1 MDQKYHKALV
11 IGGSR
16 GAGKEIA
23 NLLAT
28 SGTETH
34 VLSRGAEDL
43 QSLRTDVPKIQTIVH
58 DATDPEIARTL
69 MTELK
74 PDLVVLTA
82 GKTPLMAPPQQQ
94 TWDEFSA
101 PWNVDMRIAH
111 AFVSAALNQPMRK
124 GGAFVSFSSGASL
137 SGSRLSGGYAG
148 AKRMQH
154 FLTEYAQRESEDLGL
169 GLRFLSII
177 PKQLVYDTEKGLA
190 AATAYAAMSGKPL
203 EQFWKQWDDP
213 LTSKDI
219 ARHVMEILGRP
230 NQWQALAYTLT
241 GKGIAEL

>member
-1 MDQKYHKALV
+1 LV

-23 NLLAT
+23 KLLAIG
-28 SGTETH
+28 GTETH

-43 QSLRTDVPKIQTIVH
+43 RAVQADVPGIQTIAQ
-58 DATDPEIARTL
+58 DATDAEIARSL
-69 MTELK
+69 MAELN
-74 PDLVVLTA
+74 PDLLVLTA

-94 TWDEFSA
+94 SWEEFSA
-101 PWNVDMRIAH
+101 PWNVDVRIAH
-111 AFVSAALNQPMRK
+111 AFVSAALNQPMQR
-124 GGAFVSFSSGASL
+124 GGTVVSFSSGASL

-177 PKQLVYDTEKGLA
+177 PKQLVHDTEKGLA
-190 AATAYAAMSGKPL
+190 AATAYAEMSDKPL
-203 EQFWKQWDDP
+203 ERFWKQWDSP
-213 LTSKDI
+213 LLSEDI
-219 ARHVMEILGRP
+219 ARNVMKILGQP
-230 NQWQALAYTLT
+230 NQWQALAYTIT
-241 GKGIAEL
+241 SKGIAEL